1 MVTALT
7 NSRFANTL
15 SNSLSNIKAHYDL
28 SNGMFSAFL
37 SRDMTYS
44 CAIYPELDRDLLEEE
59 GREAM
64 NGAFGLKR
72 IVNGSIKN
80 QAQAKEA
87 KGANGNGNGHRDS
100 EVDDLEEAQLRK
112 LRHIIKKADIRPGH
126 RVLEIGSGWG
136 SLSMEAVRMTNCTV
150 DTLTLSEQQKALAEE
165 RIKAA
170 GMAGRIRVWLMDY
183 RAMPESWKGQFDR
196 VVSIEMIEAV
206 G

>member
-64 NGAFGLKR
+64 NGALGLKR
-72 IVNGSIKN
+72 IVNGSLKKD
-80 QAQAKEA
+80 APKE
-87 KGANGNGNGHRDS
+87 KES
-100 EVDDLEEAQLRK
+100 DDLEEAQIRK

-136 SLSMEAVRMTNCTV
+136 SLSMEAVKMTNCTV
-150 DTLTLSEQQKALAEE
+150 DTLTLSEQQKGLAEE

-170 GMAGRIRVWLMDY
+170 GLAGRIRVWLMDY
-183 RAMPESWKGQFDR
+183 RAYVFD
-196 VVSIEMIEAV
+196 
-206 G
+206 

>member
-59 GREAM
+59 GREAI
-64 NGAFGLKR
+64 NGALGLKR
-72 IVNGSIKN
+72 IVNGSLKKDVS
-80 QAQAKEA
+80 KE
-87 KGANGNGNGHRDS
+87 KES
-100 EVDDLEEAQLRK
+100 DDLEEAQIRK

-136 SLSMEAVRMTNCTV
+136 SLSMEAVKMTNCTV

-170 GMAGRIRVWLMDY
+170 GLAGRIRVWLMDY
-183 RAMPESWKGQFDR
+183 RAYVMNRSSKDQADHLGCPKAGKASLT
-196 VVSIEMIEAV
+196 VSSLSR
-206 G
+206 